1 MYIKDVT
8 SEPDHFVSNH
18 RPNMTEYLRLN
29 KDRVVILE
37 RTEEAECA
45 ADAISKKARHQVQT
59 PEEVK
64 AGARKTLLQKK
75 MPISVKT
82 VSIL

>member
-1 MYIKDVT
+1 
-8 SEPDHFVSNH
+8 
-18 RPNMTEYLRLN
+18 MTEYLRLN

-37 RTEEAECA
+37 RTEEAERV
-45 ADAISKKARHQVQT
+45 ADAISKKSRHQVQT

-64 AGARKTLLQKK
+64 TEARKTLLQKK